1 LDETS
6 SIQKNVRGLHLKVT
20 QPATFH
26 KSLSELLF
34 GIHAGPFMTFDFALL
49 AQYLLYGLII
59 GGMYGL
65 MGAGLS
71 LIWGVMDI
79 CNFAHGSLFM
89 LGAYFAY
96 LAFTVWGLDPVL
108 SILTATVAV
117 FVIGMIVEKS
127 TLLPL
132 RRKSREWLT
141 AAYISTLGLSIALE
155 NIALAVW
162 GGHRRGVPYYYIGV
176 LDIFGIRVSFDRI
189 AILAVSMAMMGAFWL
204 IMEKTR
210 TGRAIRSV
218 AQDKEAAMLVGVE
231 VDRIYTITVGL
242 GSALA
247 AAAGGLLLP
256 IFLAYP
262 TVGQDPIRRAF
273 TVVIL
278 GGLGNVQG
286 AFLAGLIL
294 GVAGALVTGY
304 IGSGLEAILTFAV
317 LIVLLLF
324 RPTGLFGH
332 AR

>member
-1 LDETS
+1 ML
-6 SIQKNVRGLHLKVT
+6 
-20 QPATFH
+20 ATFH
-26 KSLSELLF
+26 KSLNELLF
-34 GIHAGPFMTFDFALL
+34 GIAAGPFMIFDFALL

-108 SILTATVAV
+108 SVLTATVAV
-117 FVIGMIVEKS
+117 FVIGMIIEKS

-162 GGHRRGVPYYYIGV
+162 GGHRRGVTYYYIGI

-273 TVVIL
+273 AVVIL

>member
-1 LDETS
+1 MNSGLTS
-6 SIQKNVRGLHLKVT
+6 RDLFM
-20 QPATFH
+20 PFD
-26 KSLSELLF
+26 LS
-34 GIHAGPFMTFDFALL
+34 LL
-49 AQYLLYGLII
+49 AQFLFYGLVV

-79 CNFAHGSLFM
+79 CNFAHGSLYM

-96 LAFTVWGLDPVL
+96 LAFTTWGLDPIV
-108 SILTATVAV
+108 SILTAVVAT
-117 FVIGMIVEKS
+117 FFIGMIIEKS

-132 RRKSREWLT
+132 RRKTREWLT
-141 AAYISTLGLSIALE
+141 AAYISTLGLSIVFE
-155 NIALAVW
+155 NVALAVW
-162 GGHRRGVPYYYIGV
+162 GGHRKGIAEYYPGVI
-176 LDIFGIRVSFDRI
+176 DFMNIRVSVDRLL
-189 AILAVSMAMMGAFWL
+189 ILAVSVTMMGVFWF
-204 IMEKTR
+204 IMER
-210 TGRAIRSV
+210 TKIGRAIRSV

-231 VDRIYTITVGL
+231 VDRIYTITFGL

-262 TVGQDPIRRAF
+262 TVGQDPIRKAF
-273 TVVIL
+273 AVVIL

-294 GVAGALVTGY
+294 GVAGSLVTGY
-304 IGSGLEAILTFAV
+304 IGSGLEAILVFIV
-317 LIVLLLF
+317 LIVLLLIK
-324 RPTGLFGH
+324 PTGLFGH

>member
-1 LDETS
+1 
-6 SIQKNVRGLHLKVT
+6 
-20 QPATFH
+20 
-26 KSLSELLF
+26 
-34 GIHAGPFMTFDFALL
+34 MTFDIALL

-79 CNFAHGSLFM
+79 CNFAHGALFM

-96 LAFTVWGLDPVL
+96 LGFTVWGLDPIL

-117 FVIGMIVEKS
+117 FVIGMIVEKT
-127 TLLPL
+127 TLMPL

-155 NIALAVW
+155 NTALAVW
-162 GGHRRGVPYYYIGV
+162 GGHRKGVAYYYLGV
-176 LDIFGIRVSFDRI
+176 LDISGIRVSYDRI
-189 AILAVSMAMMGAFWL
+189 VILVVSLVAMGAFWL

-218 AQDKEAAMLVGVE
+218 AQDKEASMLVGVE

-262 TVGQDPIRRAF
+262 TVGHDPIRKAF
-273 TVVIL
+273 AVVIL

-286 AFLAGLIL
+286 AFVAGLIL

-304 IGSGLEAILTFAV
+304 IGAGFEAIFTFAV

>member
-1 LDETS
+1 M
-6 SIQKNVRGLHLKVT
+6 I
-20 QPATFH
+20 
-26 KSLSELLF
+26 
-34 GIHAGPFMTFDFALL
+34 FDFALL

-108 SILTATVAV
+108 SVLTATVAV
-117 FVIGMIVEKS
+117 FVIGMIIEKS

-162 GGHRRGVPYYYIGV
+162 GGHRRGVTYYYIGI

-273 TVVIL
+273 AVVIL